1 VTRRIAPLPPGL
13 VLPLAVMHHACFPE
27 DPWDA
32 AALDKI
38 LALSGVF
45 GYLACDSGEP
55 VGFILARDLGEEVE
69 VLTLGVLPEA
79 RRHGVGRALL
89 DAALAAA
96 RHRRLGS
103 VVLEVAADNAAARRL
118 YAACGF
124 TQAGRRPR
132 YYRRPGGTVDG
143 LILRRGI
150 ASEAAPG

>member
-1 VTRRIAPLPPGL
+1 MTRRIAPLPPGL
-13 VLPLAVMHHACFPE
+13 TLPLAVMHRACFPE

-32 AALDKI
+32 AALDRI

-45 GYLACDSGEP
+45 GYLAGESGEP

-69 VLTLGVLPEA
+69 VLTLGVLPVA

-89 DAALAAA
+89 DAVLCAT
-96 RHRRLGS
+96 RRRRLGS

-118 YAACGF
+118 YTTCGF

-132 YYRRPGGTVDG
+132 YYRRSGSTVDG
-143 LILRRGI
+143 LILRRGM
-150 ASEAAPG
+150 ASEAASG